1 MVLIALLLSGCAG
14 PAPKLRHLIYDS
26 LAPPAQTDHPA
37 SEMGQHALARARE
50 NGDYEKIGIFPSCEY
65 PLRERQR
72 INPEANVYVILQID
86 GGGIMGITPAVL
98 VEKLESALKARGNN
112 CGRIRDVVSICSG
125 SSTGAVIAGAVAAG
139 IPAEDIAQL
148 YRENGYQLYLGE
160 GRLKR
165 PKPFQFKLDR
175 EKFQE
180 VIYRELEESS
190 PYCDPQITL
199 REMSDGPLLIIT
211 AFDLVTRR
219 TIFLRTRGKFG
230 VPIGDSENVQLADAI
245 SASAFSG
252 AYVFG
257 RIPCPTIETTHFQAD
272 GEMLVSL
279 GAVFAD
285 GGQGTQNSTLSLAAM
300 EALEIMRSDPDA
312 QVLLISM
319 GCGNTFVDE
328 YNYTKKDRKRFERG
342 LPVDS
347 LKKRS
352 RSARFDEVVE
362 YDELQEILA
371 TGISVKNQARGEAIR
386 LQLMGAQSISETL
399 TDPDGFSKLLVYRFD
414 FEPLLPSGFPVSDY
428 VTAFHITEEGREF
441 LLSQAEEISRWE
453 SFEQL
458 TEVLSNPDIQLRSYR
473 P

>member
-1 MVLIALLLSGCAG
+1 MILVVLLFGGCAG
-14 PAPKLRHLIYDS
+14 PAPKLRHLLYDA

-37 SEMGQHALARARE
+37 SDMGQHALERARE
-50 NGDYEKIGIFPSCEY
+50 NGDHERIGVFPTCEY

-72 INPEANVYVILQID
+72 IDPEANIYVILQID

-98 VEKLESALKARGNN
+98 VEKLESALQSRGDG
-112 CGRIRDVVSICSG
+112 CGRIRDVISICSG

-148 YRENGYQLYLGE
+148 YRETGYRLYLGE

-175 EKFQE
+175 EKFQD
-180 VIYRELEESS
+180 VIYRELARNS
-190 PYCDPQITL
+190 PYRDSTVTL
-199 REMSDGPLLIIT
+199 GEMSDGPLLIIT

-230 VPIGDSENVQLADAI
+230 VPIRSSENVQLVDAM

-257 RIPCPTIETTHFQAD
+257 RLPCPTIETTHFQAD
-272 GEMLVSL
+272 GEMLIAR

-300 EALEIMRSDPDA
+300 EALEIMQRDPSA

-319 GCGNTFVDE
+319 GCGNTFIDE
-328 YNYTKKDRKRFERG
+328 HNYTDKDRRRHERG
-342 LPVDS
+342 LPVES
-347 LKKRS
+347 FKTRS

-362 YDELQEILA
+362 YDEIQEILA
-371 TGISVKNQARGEAIR
+371 TGISVHNQARGEAIR
-386 LQLMGAQSISETL
+386 LQLMGAHSISETL
-399 TDPDGFSKLLVYRFD
+399 TNREGFSKLLVYRFD
-414 FEPLLPSGFPVSDY
+414 FEPLFPSGFPVSDQ

-441 LLSQAEEISRWE
+441 LLSQAEKISRWD
-453 SFEQL
+453 SFEQI
-458 TEVLSNPDIQLRSYR
+458 TEVLSDPGTRLRSYR